1 MILEVESQLEGIC
14 EVSCVDKSPCGYDAD
29 ALLPVARPLGQ
40 LIDRCP
46 ISVEQVVTYDVPA
59 GKIDEIP
66 VVDASGVA
74 QVELVDGLSF
84 RFLDAFTLHPIDQD
98 EQGTTACLMPWAV
111 E

>member
-1 MILEVESQLEGIC
+1 MDRQVQGIRKI
-14 EVSCVDKSPCGYDAD
+14 SRFDKSPGRYDAD
-29 ALLPVARPLGQ
+29 ALLPEICALGQ
-40 LIDRCP
+40 LIDGCP
-46 ISVEQVVTYDVPA
+46 ISVEQVVPYYVPA
-59 GKIDEIP
+59 GEIDEIP

-74 QVELVDGLSF
+74 QVELIDRLSF